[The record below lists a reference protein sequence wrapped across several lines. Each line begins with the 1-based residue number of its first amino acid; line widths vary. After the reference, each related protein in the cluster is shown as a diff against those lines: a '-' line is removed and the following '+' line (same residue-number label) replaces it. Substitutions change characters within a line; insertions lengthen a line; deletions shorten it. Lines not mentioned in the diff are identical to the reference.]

1 VPSNADSLYGLA
13 AELLAKSA
21 AILAASVNGA
31 PTNQYVAH
39 GPPAYDC
46 PDSLIVNTGAV
57 AYGPFAR
64 GPSQGTAVLDPKSHV
79 VPLVPLTVTVLR
91 CVNQQAMPS
100 GGVAIQ
106 PAKLAAV
113 QADAQKVYRDGW
125 SLFCGL
131 RKMNRDGTLFA
142 GFPCRFY
149 DMTGALPVS
158 PEGGALGWTLDVI
171 VQLDGFD
178 PAGA

>member
-1 VPSNADSLYGLA
+1 MPSTSDSLFSIA
-13 AELLAKSA
+13 TELLARST
-21 AILAASVNGA
+21 AILAGTPAGA

-46 PDSLIVNTGAV
+46 PDSLIVNVGTI
-57 AYGPFAR
+57 AYGPFSR
-64 GPSQGTAVLDPKSHV
+64 GPSTGTAAPDPKSFV
-79 VPLVPLTVTVLR
+79 VPIVPLTVTLLR
-91 CVNQQAMPS
+91 CVNRQAMPS
-100 GGVAIQ
+100 GGVQVRPATLTAI
-106 PAKLAAV
+106 
-113 QADAQKVYRDGW
+113 QADAQIVYRDGW

-131 RKMNRDGTLFA
+131 RKGYRDGTLFA

-149 DMTGALPVS
+149 DMTGALPVA
-158 PEGGALGWTLDVI
+158 PEGGALGWTLDVL